1 MKKYTKKKNKKNKY
15 KKLIQQKQKGKLTK
29 KNSKWLDKRLQT
41 KLCKCIKKVKTKN
54 MVGEKTAI
62 GICRENIFNKRKIDL
77 YTFKC
82 KQRASLISK
91 KGTKKKLRKFRTN
104 IGFNKTKRSKKNK

>member
-1 MKKYTKKKNKKNKY
+1 MELSTTDYQKIVHFYGIPKQNNKSY
-15 KKLIQQKQKGKLTK
+15 KELAEDILAV
-29 KNSKWLDKRLQT
+29 